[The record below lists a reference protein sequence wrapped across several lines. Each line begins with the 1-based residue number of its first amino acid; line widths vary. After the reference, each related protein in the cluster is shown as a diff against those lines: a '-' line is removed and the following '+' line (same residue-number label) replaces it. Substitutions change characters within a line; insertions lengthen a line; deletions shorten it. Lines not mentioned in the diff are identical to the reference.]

1 MRKTN
6 IVIQQKQ
13 NEIILK
19 IHEQASQE
27 EILKELKKKIIELK
41 KLYGKENTPIYVTGK
56 VLKNREIEEIETLIK
71 ESINVSVV
79 FDSPRVLGLHS
90 IKRTFEDEI
99 QNSDTKFHKGSLRSG
114 QKLEYEG
121 SIVLIGDLNGGAEI
135 IAGENIAVIGILR
148 GLAHAGAKGN
158 KKAIVTASSIE
169 APQVRIANIVKE
181 LEKKEEQVETK
192 RTYAYIQENEI
203 ILE

>member
-192 RTYAYIQENEI
+192 RKYAYIQENEI